1 MAAASGLVAKPTVQ
15 QLTSSSDIS
24 QGKKWICN
32 YDNIECGFLEYEI
45 NIRCGHFDICN
56 NLFLPQGLTYLT
68 KKYEKFIN
76 FKDETLRAHVLD
88 DKSTAQ
94 TKVQIQIV
102 EQLEQQLQKVSK
114 QTSK

>member
-1 MAAASGLVAKPTVQ
+1 M
-15 QLTSSSDIS
+15 I
-24 QGKKWICN
+24 
-32 YDNIECGFLEYEI
+32 NIECEISEYKI

-68 KKYEKFIN
+68 KKYEKLIN

-102 EQLEQQLQKVSK
+102 EQLEQQLQKVNKQANK
-114 QTSK
+114 QTNKQANKQTKQTKQNAEAAKENQNA